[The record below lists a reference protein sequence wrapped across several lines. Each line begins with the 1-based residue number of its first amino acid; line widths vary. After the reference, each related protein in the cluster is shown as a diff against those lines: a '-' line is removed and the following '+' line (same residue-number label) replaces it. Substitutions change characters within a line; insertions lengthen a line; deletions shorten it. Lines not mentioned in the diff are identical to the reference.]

1 MTENPEDAEGR
12 RRSRAA
18 AEEEQDQAAAAE
30 AAAIGGPDPA
40 PEADPA
46 QAPVAEGGGGEAE
59 GFEQAEEALIR
70 NASHEDDLADP
81 GADALTPEAESDR
94 STATYG
100 EPDEVDPT
108 EVTSDPSEGP
118 DDPGQGPGLAADR

>member
-1 MTENPEDAEGR
+1 MTESPEDIEAE

-18 AEEEQDQAAAAE
+18 AEAEEAEMAAAE
-30 AAAIGGPDPA
+30 AGSIGGPDPM
-40 PEADPA
+40 PDVDPA
-46 QAPVAEGGGGEAE
+46 DRPVAEGGGGQAE

-70 NASHEDDLADP
+70 QASHEDNLSDP
-81 GADALTPEAESDR
+81 ATDAFPPETESDR
-94 STATYG
+94 STVVYG

-118 DDPGQGPGLAADR
+118 DDPGRGPGLAADR